1 MCVMM
6 SVGMFSSRITFAI
19 VKVLPLPVTPSR
31 VLYLLPLFM
40 LLVNQDR
47 LMTTKM
53 DYYDE
58 MGLFAFSSGMNLII
72 IVFIW
77 LLNLSV
83 NKLTNSGIDKG
94 LGGK

>member
-1 MCVMM
+1 
-6 SVGMFSSRITFAI
+6 
-19 VKVLPLPVTPSR
+19 
-31 VLYLLPLFM
+31 
-40 LLVNQDR
+40 
-47 LMTTKM
+47 MTTKM

-72 IVFIW
+72 IVFIL
-77 LLNLSV
+77 LLNFSV